1 MRDSDTL
8 TDAGQAG
15 SPHDPLPQATIK
27 SVNKISP
34 LSETEPL
41 GIMEAWF
48 SLSFMEVGE
57 ALGTSHHS
65 FVLMRWTNMIDN
77 QKHSQRGALSCI
89 QLYLDHKHWGNLMYW
104 TLTLQEVPGIRRYQQ
119 TPIQNFHIYST
130 YLRPSSYASPKKK
143 ETKTPSLQQ
152 NSCFRT
158 VQRKSF
164 KRNWR
169 RSAFLGFE
177 RSPAGIL
184 IWLQVSC
191 RIWTTN
197 HTLRS
202 NHIKIYWIFKIISFF
217 GDVTSKHTI
226 IEWICVHVSEPFSMR
241 LAGCQYTFHCLM
253 ESDMS

>member
-15 SPHDPLPQATIK
+15 SPHDPLSQATIK

-130 YLRPSSYASPKKK
+130 YLRPSSYASPKKRK
-143 ETKTPSLQQ
+143 QKHHPCNKIRVSGQFRGRVSRGTGGGPLSLASSGHRPAFWYGFKYHVESGPPITRLGQTTLKYIGY
-152 NSCFRT
+152 S
-158 VQRKSF
+158 KS
-164 KRNWR
+164 
-169 RSAFLGFE
+169 
-177 RSPAGIL
+177 
-184 IWLQVSC
+184 
-191 RIWTTN
+191 
-197 HTLRS
+197 
-202 NHIKIYWIFKIISFF
+202 
-217 GDVTSKHTI
+217 
-226 IEWICVHVSEPFSMR
+226 
-241 LAGCQYTFHCLM
+241 
-253 ESDMS
+253 